1 MIWKY
6 RNGFFLRCGGG
17 NRGKVVL
24 SCLVSCLFLGQAVA
38 VQVQQADSLTL
49 DQCYELAIAHSTLG
63 KQAGLQQQIT
73 ASGMKSTGSGY
84 LPQAQINGQATY
96 QSAVVTLPISMPG
109 VEPLNKDQYK
119 ATLDLQQMVYD
130 GGYISRQK
138 KMLESNLLIEQ
149 NKLDITTLQ
158 LKDQVSGIY
167 LGILLLDEQIR
178 ITEVYGKDLA
188 NNIEKLSSLLQN
200 GVALKSNVD
209 LLEAELLKA
218 QQQEAGLHSDR
229 RSLVR
234 MLSVLVG
241 KELPDRARLVMPR
254 PEADINDPVSN
265 RPEFRLFEARKSY
278 LERQAALIDSK
289 NLPKVSVFA
298 TGGNGRPGLNMLSN
312 SFDWYYMVGAK
323 LAIPL
328 TNWTSTRH
336 EKRTVVYQQSLVDEQ
351 KTDFTRQNRMD
362 IIRQIGEIDKYRVL
376 IGKDKAIIA
385 KRKEIAA
392 TEEKKLLNGV
402 STSYDY
408 VTQLNAESQ
417 AMLDQK
423 LHEIQLI
430 QAIVNYKSLTAG
442 K

>member
-6 RNGFFLRCGGG
+6 RNGFLLRCGGG

-96 QSAVVTLPISMPG
+96 QSVVVTLPISMPG

-138 KMLESNLLIEQ
+138 EILETGLQMERD
-149 NKLDITTLQ
+149 KLDITALQ
-158 LKDQVSGIY
+158 LKDRVSGLY
-167 LGILLLDEQIR
+167 LGILLLDENIR
-178 ITEVYGKDLA
+178 ITGIFQDNLN
-188 NNIEKLSSLLQN
+188 NNIAKLSALFEN
-200 GVALKSNVD
+200 GVALRSNIN

-218 QQQEAGLHSDR
+218 QQQETGLRSDR
-229 RSLVR
+229 KSLVQ
-234 MLSVLVG
+234 MLAVLLG
-241 KELPDRARLVMPR
+241 RALPENACFVIPR
-254 PEADINDPVSN
+254 PVADVANPVSE
-265 RPEFRLFEARKSY
+265 RPEFRLFDTQKNY
-278 LERQAALIDSK
+278 LDKQASLINSK
-289 NLPKVSVFA
+289 NMPKVYLFA

-323 LAIPL
+323 LSIPL
-328 TNWTSTRH
+328 TNWTSTKHERH
-336 EKRTVVYQQSLVDEQ
+336 AVVYQQSLVDEQ
-351 KTDFTRQNRMD
+351 RTDFDRQNRMD
-362 IIRQIGEIDKYRVL
+362 IIRQIGEIGKYKALVET
-376 IGKDKAIIA
+376 DQAIIA
-385 KRKEIAA
+385 KRKAITG

-402 STSYDY
+402 STSHDY
-408 VTQLNAESQ
+408 VTELNAENQ

-430 QAIVNYKSLTAG
+430 QAVINYKSLTARQ
-442 K
+442 